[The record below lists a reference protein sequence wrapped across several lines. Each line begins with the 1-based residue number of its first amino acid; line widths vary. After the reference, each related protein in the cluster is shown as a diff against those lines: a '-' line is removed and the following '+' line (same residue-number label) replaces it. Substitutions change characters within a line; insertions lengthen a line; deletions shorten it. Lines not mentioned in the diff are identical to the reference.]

1 MHLHK
6 VKLTSWY
13 NSNNRAVR
21 NLTLLGFLGV
31 GGLTYLKVWLPLTGI
46 GIPCVFREV
55 TGFLCPGCGM
65 TRLVLALL
73 EFDIAQAFRY
83 NMLVFFL
90 VPLYFLYLMLEWR
103 NKSKHAN
110 ILIRVMLIMTIVFGI
125 LRNTPYFS
133 WLAPTVI

>member
-1 MHLHK
+1 
-6 VKLTSWY
+6 
-13 NSNNRAVR
+13 
-21 NLTLLGFLGV
+21 
-31 GGLTYLKVWLPLTGI
+31 
-46 GIPCVFREV
+46 
-55 TGFLCPGCGM
+55 
-65 TRLVLALL
+65 
-73 EFDIAQAFRY
+73 
-83 NMLVFFL
+83 MLVFFL